1 MKSGAQPIAI
11 AAARAR
17 VEVTRVALLQRI
29 DELPGAGGGD
39 TRVANDEVGEAL
51 LDFRAAKD
59 ALDVLEHAS

>member
-1 MKSGAQPIAI
+1 MKSAAQPVAL

-29 DELPGAGGGD
+29 DELPGAGGD
-39 TRVANDEVGEAL
+39 TRVANGEVGEAL

>member
-1 MKSGAQPIAI
+1 MKSAAQPVAL

-29 DELPGAGGGD
+29 DELPGAGGD
-39 TRVANDEVGEAL
+39 TRVANEEVGEAL